1 MIFCHFFS
9 STYPLLFR
17 ALDTTDTDTPSNSA
31 MSFLV
36 IGFSVFLDGMSLLLI
51 IVMIVP
57 LTELLLIV
65 HNFLNKACKNSY
77 LYDF

>member
-1 MIFCHFFS
+1 MIILS
-9 STYPLLFR
+9 E
-17 ALDTTDTDTPSNSA
+17 
-31 MSFLV
+31 V
-36 IGFSVFLDGMSLLLI
+36 IKIGIFTGL

-65 HNFLNKACKNSY
+65 HNFLNKVCKNSY

>member
-1 MIFCHFFS
+1 
-9 STYPLLFR
+9 
-17 ALDTTDTDTPSNSA
+17 
-31 MSFLV
+31 
-36 IGFSVFLDGMSLLLI
+36 MSLLLI